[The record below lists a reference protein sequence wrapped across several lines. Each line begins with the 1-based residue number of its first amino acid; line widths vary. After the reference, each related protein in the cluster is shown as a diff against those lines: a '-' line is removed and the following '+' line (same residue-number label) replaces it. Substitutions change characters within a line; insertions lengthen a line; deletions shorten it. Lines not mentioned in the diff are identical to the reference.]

1 MRKAKIK
8 LHGKTAYDYL
18 AVIDFEATCDE
29 NNPSYRHE
37 IIEFPIVL
45 IDVDRMEIVNMF
57 SYKYI
62 SYVLVKD
69 LQSV

>member
-1 MRKAKIK
+1 MKTS
-8 LHGKTAYDYL
+8 GKTLYDYL

-45 IDVDRMEIVNMF
+45 VDVDKMEIV
-57 SYKYI
+57 S
-62 SYVLVKD
+62 
-69 LQSV
+69 